1 MVSYN
6 RWLRLLTIKGGV
18 EDTRLE
24 ANAKAKD
31 TKKSKAKDS
40 PCEDRPSRDQ
50 GRTGMVKDLG
60 HRRNCSQKKVFKK
73 FFRRSPKKKQK
84 VFNFFFSGDLQ
95 QKKGLQFFFSGHLQ
109 NFNNSKNSAVL
120 EQRTGQ
126 FSRTWGFKA
135 KDLTFE
141 AKAKD
146 FKMYLRGRP
155 QGQGRLRRFHL
166 C

>member
-1 MVSYN
+1 MLLKNGKLQYN
-6 RWLRLLTIKGGV
+6 GWLRLLTIKGGV

-40 PCEDRPSRDQ
+40 PCEDRPSRGQGQ

-73 FFRRSPKKKQK
+73 IFQAFSQK
-84 VFNFFFSGDLQ
+84 ETKGLQFFFSGDLQ
-95 QKKGLQFFFSGHLQ
+95 QKKGLQNFFSGHLQ

-126 FSRTWGFKA
+126 FSRS
-135 KDLTFE
+135 
-141 AKAKD
+141 
-146 FKMYLRGRP
+146 
-155 QGQGRLRRFHL
+155 
-166 C
+166 